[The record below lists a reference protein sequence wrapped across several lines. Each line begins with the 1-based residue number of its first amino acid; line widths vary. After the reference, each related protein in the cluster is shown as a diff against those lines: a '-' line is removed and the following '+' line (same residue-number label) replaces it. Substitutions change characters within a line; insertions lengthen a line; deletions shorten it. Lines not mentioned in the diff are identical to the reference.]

1 MIASAAALVLLNV
14 LLNVS
19 LKRTA
24 STLSTLTN
32 VLNAARALAYV
43 PLTLPS
49 PKNNSGTDMNGMML

>member
-1 MIASAAALVLLNV
+1 MIASAAVPALLNV
-14 LLNVS
+14 PLNVS

-32 VLNAARALAYV
+32 VLNAVHAQAYV

-49 PKNNSGTDMNGMML
+49 LKNNSGPDRNGML